1 MKHSLIALSLLAVAG
16 SLPAQSAAPKI
27 SVRQLPAPVVSA
39 EPLRSLAAVR
49 HLPNGNVIV
58 HDQGGR
64 RVLLMDSSLAVVRVV
79 ADTTSATAS
88 AYGTRPGGLLA
99 YRGDSTLFIDPASL
113 SMLVIDPAGKV
124 VRVMAA
130 PRASELGFL
139 VGGPAGNPGFDAQG
153 RLVYRSFSMPAFMRG
168 ANGVPTPP
176 VFPDT
181 EPLVRYDLATR
192 KLDTAAFVKVYRPK
206 MQMSQDPNGGVR
218 MQSTVNPLPLVDD
231 WAVLSDGTIAIVRG
245 RDYHVE
251 LISPTGAKTVAA
263 KIPYDWQRM
272 SDEDK
277 VAFIDSTKAVTERQR
292 AAAAAGASAPS
303 GGVGTAA
310 APPGSAAVAAAGAIA
325 GAGPPGTGA
334 PMIVMRVDGGDVSR
348 AGPPPREGSQQITVN
363 GTGGLASFTP
373 TFVSPSELPD
383 YKPVF
388 GVGAVRADMDGRI
401 WVRTIP
407 TKPTTGGAIYDVIDG
422 TGKLVDRVQV
432 PTGTTIIGFGTG
444 GVVYLGG
451 RDATGVKLQRTRE
464 R

>member
-16 SLPAQSAAPKI
+16 SLPAQSATPKI

-139 VGGPAGNPGFDAQG
+139 VGGAAGNPGFDAQG
-153 RLVYRSFSMPAFMRG
+153 RLVYRSFSMPAFVRG
-168 ANGVPTPP
+168 PNGVTTPP

-206 MQMSQDPNGGVR
+206 MQMSQEANGGVR

-251 LISPTGAKTVAA
+251 LIGPTGAKTVAA
-263 KIPYDWQRM
+263 KIPYDWQRLT
-272 SDEDK
+272 DEDK
-277 VAFIDSTKAVTERQR
+277 VAFIDSTKAVAERQR
-292 AAAAAGASAPS
+292 AA
-303 GGVGTAA
+303 
-310 APPGSAAVAAAGAIA
+310 AAAGAIA

-334 PMIVMRVDGGDVSR
+334 PMIMMRVDGGDVSR

-363 GTGGLASFTP
+363 GTGGPMSFTP

-388 GVGAVRADMDGRI
+388 GVGAVRADMNGRI

-422 TGKLVDRVQV
+422 SGKLVDRVQV

-451 RDATGVKLQRTRE
+451 RDATGIKLQRTRE

>member
-1 MKHSLIALSLLAVAG
+1 MKHPLIALSLLAAG
-16 SLPAQSAAPKI
+16 PLPAQGAPQKI
-27 SVRQLPAPVVSA
+27 PVRQLPAPVVSA
-39 EPLRSLAAVR
+39 EALRTLAAVR
-49 HLPNGNVIV
+49 HLPNGNVLV

-64 RVLLMDSSLAVVRVV
+64 RVLLMDSSLAVLRVV
-79 ADTTSATAS
+79 ADTTSATAN

-113 SMLVIDPAGKV
+113 SMLLIDPAGKV

-130 PRASELGFL
+130 PRAGDVGFL

-153 RLVYRSFSMPAFMRG
+153 RLVYRSFSLPPFTRA

-192 KLDTAAFVKVYRPK
+192 KLDTAAYVKVYRPK
-206 MQMSQDPNGGVR
+206 MQVTQEANGGVR

-251 LISPTGAKTVAA
+251 LIGTTGARTIAA
-263 KIPYDWQRM
+263 KIPYEWQRLT
-272 SDEDK
+272 DEDK
-277 VAFIDSTKAVTERQR
+277 IAFIDSTKAAAERQR
-292 AAAAAGASAPS
+292 AGAPAGGGAIGVGPAGGGAPVVMMQIDGPQRAGAPPRDGSPQINI
-303 GGVGTAA
+303 GG
-310 APPGSAAVAAAGAIA
+310 
-325 GAGPPGTGA
+325 GA
-334 PMIVMRVDGGDVSR
+334 P
-348 AGPPPREGSQQITVN
+348 A
-363 GTGGLASFTP
+363 AFTP

-388 GVGAVRADMDGRI
+388 GMGAVRADMDGRL

-407 TKPTTGGAIYDVIDG
+407 TKPTPGGAVYEVIDG
-422 TGKLVDRVQV
+422 SGKLVDCVQV
-432 PTGTTIIGFGTG
+432 PTGTTIVGFGKG

-451 RDATGVKLQRTRE
+451 RDAKGVHVERTVNRE
-464 R
+464 P